1 MAVRIRLKRG
11 GRKHRP
17 YFRICIMDSRE
28 PRDGKSIEE
37 VGTYDPMIRDTD
49 KRVTMKASRVDYWLG
64 VGALPTENVKILIDK
79 YKGKVPETRIETRKV
94 PAFVERLSA
103 ERKSAD
109 AAPTAPP
116 PAPAPAPA
124 AEAPPEAAQ

>member
-1 MAVRIRLKRG
+1 
-11 GRKHRP
+11 
-17 YFRICIMDSRE
+17 MDSRE

-79 YKGKVPETRIETRKV
+79 YKGKVPETRIEPRKV
-94 PAFVERLSA
+94 PAFFERLSA
-103 ERKSAD
+103 ERKSVEPPA
-109 AAPTAPP
+109 APP
-116 PAPAPAPA
+116 PAPE
-124 AEAPPEAAQ
+124 AEAPAEAAQ